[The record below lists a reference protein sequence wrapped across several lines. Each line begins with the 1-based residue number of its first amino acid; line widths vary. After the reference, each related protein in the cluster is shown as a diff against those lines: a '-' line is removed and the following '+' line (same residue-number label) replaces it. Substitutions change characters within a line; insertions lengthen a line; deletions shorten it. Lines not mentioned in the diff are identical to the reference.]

1 MTGAEQNMKN
11 EDAQQV
17 NDIIFVVLLSKSGSL
32 ECFRW
37 FIRGK
42 DKYEDLRVWI
52 ETTLNKHSE
61 IRLERDGKTVVL
73 ENGAIQD
80 SQENLALLG
89 TVISNENAGRVEL
102 RLLS

>member
-1 MTGAEQNMKN
+1 MTGPEQKMKN
-11 EDAQQV
+11 KDAQQV
-17 NDIIFVVLLSKSGSL
+17 NDIIFVVLLSKSGRL
-32 ECFRW
+32 KCYRW

-52 ETTLNKHSE
+52 ETTLNIHSE

-73 ENGAIQD
+73 KNGATQD
-80 SQENLALLG
+80 SQKKLLN
-89 TVISNENAGRVEL
+89 TVISNENADRVEL

>member
-11 EDAQQV
+11 KDAQQV
-17 NDIIFVVLLSKSGSL
+17 NDIIFVVLLSKSGRL
-32 ECFRW
+32 KCYRW

-42 DKYEDLRVWI
+42 DKYKDLRVWI
-52 ETTLNKHSE
+52 ETTLNKHDE

-73 ENGAIQD
+73 KD
-80 SQENLALLG
+80 SQENLLN
-89 TVISNENAGRVEL
+89 TVISNENADRVEL